1 MNKVFTTA
9 KTITFR
15 ETDAAGIMFFGNI
28 FSFAH
33 DVFEEFIREAGYSY
47 DEWFNQRDILI
58 PIRQTEAQFLSPF
71 FPGKTYSVEAKVVSI
86 GNTSFKMH
94 YRFFKGERTHSE
106 VFMVHALVNGKT
118 KEKMPLP
125 EIMKQRLT
133 VYLHNEVTP

>member
-1 MNKVFTTA
+1 MNKVFTTT

-28 FSFAH
+28 FSIAH
-33 DVFEEFIREAGYSY
+33 DVFEEFICKAGYSY
-47 DEWFNQRDILI
+47 DDWFNQRDILI

-71 FPGKTYSVEAKVVSI
+71 FPGKTYSVEVKVASI

-94 YRFFKGERTHSE
+94 YRFFRNDRTHSE

-118 KEKMPLP
+118 KEKMQLP
-125 EIMKQRLT
+125 DIMKQRLAA
-133 VYLHNEVTP
+133 YLENEVTP